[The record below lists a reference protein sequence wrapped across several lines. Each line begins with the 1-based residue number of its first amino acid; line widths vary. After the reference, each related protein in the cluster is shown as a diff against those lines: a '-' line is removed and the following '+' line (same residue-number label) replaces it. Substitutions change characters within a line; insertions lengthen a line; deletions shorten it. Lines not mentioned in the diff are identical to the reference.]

1 MLTLPDEMIALLAEF
16 AAEFSK
22 SVWELAQV
30 LLVGAVLSPHK
41 RTVTAALRAMGLS
54 QEKGFDKYHRVLN
67 RDKWSGLRLSH
78 ILLGLLV
85 TSFVAVGVPVVIGV
99 DETIER
105 RWGPKIVE
113 RGIYRDPVRSSK
125 SHVVKASGLRWV
137 CLMLIVDI
145 GWVGRA
151 WALPFL
157 TVLAPSERYDQ
168 QRRRKH
174 RTVLDKA
181 AAMVRLVRWWL
192 PERDLIIVGDG
203 AYAANEFA
211 SYLHHFKR
219 PVTLVSRFYLDAAL
233 YGEAYAIPKG
243 RPRVKGAKL
252 PNPQAH
258 VDDPTS
264 VWTTVT
270 VAWYDGLPRPVE
282 WLSGTA
288 LWYRIGIAP
297 VCVRWVVVRDPLG
310 TFDLQT
316 FFCTLPTALPLQI
329 LSWFIL
335 RWCVETTFEEARAHL
350 GLETQRQWSTLAIQR
365 TTPLLLG
372 LFSFITLLT
381 NRLLTTADCPVR
393 TAAWYAKPA
402 PTFSDAMALVRR
414 SLWLSVAFY
423 TPTPTLLVYKTP
435 PWLVEP
441 LLDTLCYAA

>member
-1 MLTLPDEMIALLAEF
+1 MLTLPAERIALLAAF
-16 AAEFSK
+16 APEFSK
-22 SVWELAQV
+22 PVWVLAQV
-30 LLVGAVLSPHK
+30 LLVGAILAPPK

-54 QEKGFDKYHRVLN
+54 QEQGFDKYHRVLY
-67 RDKWSGLRLSH
+67 RDKWSGLQLSR
-78 ILLGLLV
+78 ILLVLLV
-85 TSFVAVGVPVVIGV
+85 TTFVAVGVPVLIGV

-105 RWGPKIVE
+105 RWGPKIIQ

-137 CLMLIVDI
+137 CFMLIVDI
-145 GWVGRA
+145 PWIGRA

-157 TVLAPSERYDQ
+157 TVVAPSERYDQ
-168 QRRRKH
+168 QRGRQHRK
-174 RTVLDKA
+174 VLDKA

-203 AYAANEFA
+203 TYAATAFA
-211 SYLHHFKR
+211 AYLQHFKR

-233 YGEAYAIPKG
+233 YGAPYAIPKG
-243 RPRVKGAKL
+243 RTRVKGDKL
-252 PNPQAH
+252 PNPQH
-258 VDDPTS
+258 YVDDPAS
-264 VWTTVT
+264 VWTSLTLP
-270 VAWYDGLPRPVE
+270 WYDGLPRTIE

-288 LWYRIGIAP
+288 LWYRTGIAP
-297 VCVRWVVVRDPLG
+297 VALRWIVVRDPLSAL
-310 TFDLQT
+310 DVQS

-329 LSWFIL
+329 LAWFIL
-335 RWCVETTFEEARAHL
+335 RWCVETTLEEGRAHL

-381 NRLLTTADCPVR
+381 DRLLASDTCPVR

-414 SLWLSVAFY
+414 TLWLSATFC
-423 TPTPTLLVYKTP
+423 TPTPHPLVQKVP
-435 PWLVEP
+435 PWLVER